1 MGKVCYHFVFC
12 LYVQLC
18 VCVYI
23 LLYKDKCI
31 KRIKNHHKSILYRQS
46 HLKLCIQTLE
56 HAKYRVLH
64 HCQFS
69 IELKKCTNKYI
80 QHVC

>member
-1 MGKVCYHFVFC
+1 MLPSFDMQWYCKKKKKYIFNLNTSKHIFMGKVCYHFVFC

-31 KRIKNHHKSILYRQS
+31 KRIKNHHHIRAYFIDN
-46 HLKLCIQTLE
+46 HT
-56 HAKYRVLH
+56 
-64 HCQFS
+64 
-69 IELKKCTNKYI
+69 
-80 QHVC
+80 